1 MGKTLFTAVTIGLL
15 VACGGG
21 PASKTPEGSLSRANL
36 QRTGAYASEP
46 VRQMSE
52 LNWKVNLGGIIA
64 TSPAISKGLIFIGGA
79 IEQSETGFVCAVD
92 ASTGEVVWK
101 FETPGMVISSP
112 AVSDG
117 NVYFGCVDGS
127 VYALDAEK
135 GTQIWKSPTGGS
147 IFFSAPAVAHGM
159 VYISSTSDSLFA
171 LDARTGEKKW
181 GLSCP
186 SDADSFSSPAVDGE
200 TVYYADYAG
209 NLRAVDAQSG
219 EERWALQLDGS
230 MAGSIALSARI
241 VFLSADEDLY
251 AVGLTRREEG
261 ELGYVMWEFEA
272 ESDLGSPAIAN
283 EIVCVSSAVAQVW
296 NPPYPGAAPTPWSK
310 WESIPSYLFAIGI
323 HTGQELWRFELAK
336 KSNTG
341 IRGYTPSIAGDVVYC
356 GSREYLY
363 ALDLQ
368 TGELLW
374 KLKTEGTVF
383 SGPAIYEKVVY
394 FGDLSGWLYAVR

>member
-1 MGKTLFTAVTIGLL
+1 MGKTLSTAIAIGLL

-21 PASKTPEGSLSRANL
+21 PASKTPEGSLWRANL

-52 LNWKVNLGGIIA
+52 LKWKVNLGGMIA
-64 TSPAISKGLIFIGGA
+64 TSPAISKGLIFVGGA
-79 IEQSETGFVCAVD
+79 TDQSEACCFLCAVD
-92 ASTGEVVWK
+92 ASTGEVIWK
-101 FETPGMVISSP
+101 FETPRLVFSSP

-127 VYALDAEK
+127 VYALDAQK

-147 IFFSAPAVAHGM
+147 IVGSAPAVAHGM

-181 GLSCP
+181 SLGCP
-186 SDADSFSSPAVDGE
+186 SDDDSFSSPVVDGE
-200 TVYYADYAG
+200 TIYYADYAG

-219 EERWALQLDGS
+219 EQRWTLQLDGS
-230 MAGSIALSARI
+230 VAGSIALSAGI
-241 VFLSADEDLY
+241 FILPTDENLY

-261 ELGYVMWEFEA
+261 EVGYVMWEFEA
-272 ESDLGSPAIAN
+272 EGDLVCPAIAN
-283 EIVCVSSAVAQVW
+283 EIVCISSTSENVW
-296 NPPYPGAAPTPWSK
+296 RPDFLRWQR
-310 WESIPSYLFAIGI
+310 IPSYLLAIGAR
-323 HTGQELWRFELAK
+323 TGQEIWRFELGLGKEERYMDMAF
-336 KSNTG
+336 
-341 IRGYTPSIAGDVVYC
+341 TPSIAGDVIYC
-356 GSREYLY
+356 GSWEYLY
-363 ALDLQ
+363 ALDLH

-374 KLKTEGTVF
+374 KLKTEGPLF
-383 SGPAIYEKVVY
+383 AGPAIYEKVVY